1 MTRRCRADQM
11 FHRETLSGD
20 WSIDTMDGRMRS
32 LDGNK
37 YAQVSSKK
45 AYFTKIY
52 LMDNKSNCGYTLKLF
67 CQEFGVPERL
77 TFERFKG
84 LRRGHNL

>member
-1 MTRRCRADQM
+1 
-11 FHRETLSGD
+11 
-20 WSIDTMDGRMRS
+20 
-32 LDGNK
+32 
-37 YAQVSSKK
+37 
-45 AYFTKIY
+45 
-52 LMDNKSNCGYTLKLF
+52 MDNKSNCGYTLKLF